1 MHCRSVNAVA
11 GAATQRASPASRHT
25 AVIYQFP
32 ANDIL
37 FHSIFDLSRAI
48 FAEKGPF

>member
-1 MHCRSVNAVA
+1 MHCGPVNTVA
-11 GAATQRASPASRHT
+11 GPATQRANPASRHT

-48 FAEKGPF
+48 FTEKGHF